1 MWGEL
6 SRKKEFI
13 YQTTIMLF
21 KKSKKK
27 HMKWIIIMM
36 FSLLLVPLFN
46 ACNSKGTTTDS
57 VNVLIT
63 KTTLKNLTIALELYK
78 KEFGEYPRTLDELLM
93 RKGITERSIIE
104 DAWGRPLHYVKIS
117 NSYALF
123 SAGRDKKPFT
133 KDDVLPSQ

>member
-1 MWGEL
+1 
-6 SRKKEFI
+6 
-13 YQTTIMLF
+13 
-21 KKSKKK
+21 
-27 HMKWIIIMM
+27 M
-36 FSLLLVPLFN
+36 FFLLLVPFFN
-46 ACNSKGTTTDS
+46 ACDSKGTTTDS

-78 KEFGEYPRTLDELLM
+78 KEFGEYPRTLDELLV

-133 KDDVLPSQ
+133 DDDVLPSQ